1 MTHQIEIQ
9 ECTTYIDTAIVE
21 MTDEQYTEF
30 KAITEPHER
39 QEFLSDLA
47 SDAEWVTG
55 DFVDGDRPHFYT
67 LDGEAQS
74 VYDDLN

>member
-1 MTHQIEIQ
+1 MTHIIEVQ
-9 ECTTYIDTAIVE
+9 QLTSYVDTAIVE
-21 MTDEQYTEF
+21 MEDEEYDEF
-30 KAITEPHER
+30 KAITEPHLR
-39 QEFLSDLA
+39 QQFLSDLTMH
-47 SDAEWVTG
+47 SNWSTG